1 MYASI
6 WYYPRLL
13 LCILLAC
20 VGSKFSFAQHA
31 RTTEYEFR
39 GISMQD
45 GLANQIVTTICEDNR
60 GMLWFG
66 TYNGLYRFD
75 GFRVRRF
82 SDKTNGFLPTEY
94 ITDVEYLSTS
104 GSAGHLLVCTSGKG
118 WLVDVAKDQIV
129 PFETVGFP
137 QNIFKKC
144 TQIERKEDNTYWVIA
159 DSALY
164 RMVRTDSNQYSI
176 DTLGAAPGAPT
187 TKIVALPCGSEG
199 IWLLPAAQEA
209 YHVSASGIYSRYT
222 LPEFLNNPTPI
233 TGLLGLIQTPLG
245 LIGWDCVRNL
255 YRLNPMSGTFEPER
269 HQMLSDFFPTLAAL
283 DRYYKQRNI
292 LRLQYTLSTG
302 QEAIGTT
309 LGLFIF
315 QKRSNQF
322 RVPEGMI
329 GSEIRGILTDSIG
342 NWWAGTYTGFFRG
355 NLTREGINRVSSI
368 QGVWGG
374 IPLDSATWMLICEN
388 KAGVFVLNKHQN
400 NVRKPALSVPMKHV
414 PASALSICRDLTRNI
429 WVGTYTNL
437 YRSPPEAP
445 FDFHPVTYPGTSKPV
460 EASFFRALLTD
471 RDSSIWAGAENGL
484 FRLRYNQSPEHCS
497 LDTVLPDVFISDLY
511 ADRFDNIWIATK
523 GKGLAKYNRA
533 ENSFVWFD
541 TERGL
546 ANNSTCRIEA
556 GNDDRVLW
564 ISTHDGL
571 SRLDVQTGIVHN
583 YHEED
588 GIPGNEFNSA
598 ASARAPNGMLLFGGV
613 AGLVHFHP
621 DSLQPPNFRY
631 KTILSFVHVYSTGA
645 DSADVRHVPDSVLQ
659 LPPYPRLVEVC
670 VGVNDFVQSSQT
682 RFRYRIA
689 GVISEWVY
697 TDGESKIRLFNLAP
711 GYYTLEVQ
719 AMPFDGHFGE
729 SARLNIAVEQPYY
742 ETWWFRAMLLA
753 VLFLL
758 AYLAYRNRLRQ
769 ALRTYAIR
777 QQIADDLHDDIGNRL
792 NITNILL
799 QKIKREFL
807 DKQVF
812 PDPEIWAGL
821 QEANQHTLQSLR
833 TLIWSVDPHKD
844 RLENLIARMQDFADD
859 YLEPLNIRSRFILP
873 EPVPEGEISLDC
885 RHNAITIF
893 QELLTNMVKHAHPK
907 YISVQLALSD
917 ENTLLL
923 TMTNTFG
930 KAGDG
935 HFNVSSDNRG
945 MSSVNRRL
953 QKIGA
958 TIKKTETTD
967 TDQTIVLSFPKLFA
981 IS

>member
-1 MYASI
+1 MCASI

-13 LCILLAC
+13 LCIGFAC
-20 VGSKFSFAQHA
+20 VGGKFSFAQHA
-31 RTTEYEFR
+31 RTTEYDLR
-39 GISMQD
+39 RISMQD
-45 GLANQIVTTICEDNR
+45 GLANQIVTSICEDKK

-66 TYNGLYRFD
+66 THSGLYRFD

-82 SDKTNGFLPTEY
+82 SDKKKGFLPTEF
-94 ITDVEYLSTS
+94 ITDLEYLSTP

-118 WLVDVAKDQIV
+118 WLVDVSKDQIE

-137 QNIFKKC
+137 RNILEKC
-144 TQIERKEDNTYWVIA
+144 TQIERQKDSTYWVIA

-176 DTLGAAPGAPT
+176 DMLGAAPGAPA
-187 TKIVALPCGSEG
+187 TKIVASSSSSEG

-209 YHVSASGIYSRYT
+209 YHVSASGTYT
-222 LPEFLNNPTPI
+222 HYPLPWFLNNPTTI
-233 TGLLGLIQTPLG
+233 AGLLGLIQTPRG
-245 LIGWDCVRNL
+245 LVGWDYVRNL
-255 YRLNPMSGTFEPER
+255 YRFNPLSGKFEPER
-269 HQMLSDFFPTLAAL
+269 QQVLSDIFPTVAAL
-283 DRYYKQRNI
+283 DKFYKQRNI
-292 LRLQYTLSTG
+292 LRLHCTLSTG

-322 RVPEGMI
+322 HVPAGLV
-329 GSEIRGILTDSIG
+329 GSEVRGILTDSMG

-355 NLTREGINRVSSI
+355 NLAKEGISRVSGM

-374 IPLDSATWMLICEN
+374 IPLDTTTWMLVCEN
-388 KAGVFVLNKHQN
+388 KDGVFVLNKQQN
-400 NVRKPALSVPMKHV
+400 NVRKPALSAPMKHV
-414 PASALSICRDLTRNI
+414 PVSALSICRDLTGNI

-437 YRSPPEAP
+437 YWSPPEAP
-445 FDFHPVTYPGTSKPV
+445 FDLHPVTHPGTTKPV
-460 EASFFRALLTD
+460 KAAFFRALLPD

-484 FRLRYNQSPEHCS
+484 FRLRYSRSPEHCR
-497 LDTVLPDVFISDLY
+497 LDTMLPDVFVSDLY

-533 ENSFVWFD
+533 GNSFAWFD

-556 GNDDRVLW
+556 SNDDRVLW

-598 ASARAPNGMLLFGGV
+598 ASARAPNGTLLFGGV

-621 DSLQPPNFRY
+621 DSLQPPGFRY
-631 KTILSFVHVYSTGA
+631 KTILSLVHVYAIGA
-645 DSADVRHVPDSVLQ
+645 DSTDVRHVPDGVLQ

-670 VGVNDFVQSSQT
+670 VGMNDFVRSSQT

-689 GVISEWVY
+689 GVFSEWVY

-719 AMPFDGHFGE
+719 AMPYDGHFGE
-729 SARLNIAVEQPYY
+729 STRLNLAVAQPYY
-742 ETWWFRAMLLA
+742 EAWWFRAMFLA

-758 AYLAYRNRLRQ
+758 AYLAYRHRLRQ
-769 ALRTYAIR
+769 ALRTYTIR
-777 QQIADDLHDDIGNRL
+777 QQIADDLHDDIGNKL

-807 DKQVF
+807 DKHVF
-812 PDPEIWAGL
+812 PEPEIWARL

-844 RLENLIARMQDFADD
+844 RLENLLTRMQDFADD
-859 YLEPLNIRSRFILP
+859 YLKPLNIRCRFILP
-873 EPVPEGEISLDC
+873 EPVPDGEISLDF
-885 RHNAITIF
+885 RHNAIMIF

-907 YISVQLALSD
+907 NISVQLALTD
-917 ENTLLL
+917 KNALLL

-935 HFNVSSDNRG
+935 HLNVPSDSRG

-958 TIKKTETTD
+958 TIKKMKTTD
-967 TDQTIVLSFPKLFA
+967 TEQIIVLSFPQLFA
-981 IS
+981 IP